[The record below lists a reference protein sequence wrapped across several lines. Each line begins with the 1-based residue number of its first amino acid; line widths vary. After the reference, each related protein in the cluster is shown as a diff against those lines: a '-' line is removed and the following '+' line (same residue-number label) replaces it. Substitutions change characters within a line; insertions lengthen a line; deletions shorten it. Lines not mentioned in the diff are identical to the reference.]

1 MSSSLSSSPFVSALP
16 VTHVFSEYDADGDV
30 IMTDAV
36 TGLPITY
43 GSKRNRSDSVDS
55 GESRASKRSRTPS
68 DDGSGSGRLSPIKI
82 PRAPVGIPTTVC
94 PGAPKKAAPPA
105 PPVAV
110 PVAAEAD
117 GSAVQNLAEAM
128 AEAVLAGEPRDPAPA
143 AAAPAV
149 VAVDVAVDVAPPGGE
164 PVLVPVP
171 VEPQGWCLAVNCA
184 DLALRL
190 DMRHPRVVLNF
201 LRFVDTY
208 NELAP
213 EGEEIHVPYMDSDT
227 VSMIL
232 SHESITDPAAEFAD
246 DVAELRQRVY
256 SHSCQCPDCAP
267 DNWSDSHEDEDD
279 DRDSRYSRDSR
290 Y

>member
-1 MSSSLSSSPFVSALP
+1 MSSSLSSPPFVSALP
-16 VTHVFSEYDADGDV
+16 ATHVFSQYDADGDV

-43 GSKRNRSDSVDS
+43 GSKRSRSDSLDS
-55 GESRASKRSRTPS
+55 GESRASKRSRTSS
-68 DDGSGSGRLSPIKI
+68 DDGAGSGLLSPIKI

-105 PPVAV
+105 PPAAAAAAAAAVAV
-110 PVAAEAD
+110 EEGEISPIR
-117 GSAVQNLAEAM
+117 NLAEAM
-128 AEAVLAGEPRDPAPA
+128 AEAVLVGEPRDPAVPA
-143 AAAPAV
+143 AAAP
-149 VAVDVAVDVAPPGGE
+149 VDVAVDVAVPPPGGE
-164 PVLVPVP
+164 PVPAP
-171 VEPQGWCLAVNCA
+171 AEPQGWCLAVNCA

-201 LRFVDTY
+201 LRFVDSY

-213 EGEEIHVPYMDSDT
+213 YGEEIRVPYMESET

-232 SHESITDPAAEFAD
+232 SHESVANPAPEFAD
-246 DVAELRQRVY
+246 DVAELRERIDY
-256 SHSCQCPDCAP
+256 HSCQCPDCAP

-279 DRDSRYSRDSR
+279 DRYSRDSR
-290 Y
+290 W